1 LHISFGYGGTNAH
14 VILDRATTELN
25 GIAHS
30 NGTTQANETTHSNG
44 TIYTG
49 RTTLSNGTTSTNST
63 NGTNG
68 ALKIHQN
75 GTNGINGFSEAN
87 GNNAPATKSAAKQP
101 RVFLLS
107 AGAESSLQ
115 SAVSKL
121 ATYLQTKSQTT
132 DPDTLMN
139 EVAYSL
145 SRRSRFDYRAA
156 FVASSPED
164 LIEQLEQASTEP
176 AHQSK
181 SKGNAR
187 VAFIFSGQGAQ
198 YAQMG
203 RELLDTWPT
212 FTESIERAGKCLSKL
227 GCTWDLV
234 MELTKPAETSR
245 MGEPEIAQPLSTA
258 IQLALAELG
267 VLPSAV
273 VGHSSGE
280 IAAAYCAKALSFED
294 AMLVAYHRD
303 RLSGGLGK
311 QTNARRGAMMAV
323 GASPDFVDEEIAK
336 LGEAASRMRIACF
349 NSPDS
354 VTVSGDA
361 DAIDALAVVLEAKGI
376 FNRKLKT
383 GGLAYHS
390 HHMLDIQKA
399 YAASMATIKGKRADP
414 SVTMLSSLTGSE
426 TNDLIIDSSY
436 WVKNLTSPVQFAEAS
451 RELCQATSVSKRI
464 DVVLELGP
472 HSQLGGTIKQT
483 LRSLRGDASKKPYTA
498 TLKRGHPAD
507 ISMFEALKS
516 LFLSFVSVRFQLAN
530 NAFDEHMPKLLS
542 DLPAYSFDY
551 SRKFWHE
558 SRISKAYRAREFI
571 PHDLLGTRAH
581 GFNGLEPRWVRFLRL
596 DEQPWLRGHVI

>member
-1 LHISFGYGGTNAH
+1 
-14 VILDRATTELN
+14 
-25 GIAHS
+25 
-30 NGTTQANETTHSNG
+30 
-44 TIYTG
+44 
-49 RTTLSNGTTSTNST
+49 
-63 NGTNG
+63 
-68 ALKIHQN
+68 
-75 GTNGINGFSEAN
+75 
-87 GNNAPATKSAAKQP
+87 
-101 RVFLLS
+101 
-107 AGAESSLQ
+107 
-115 SAVSKL
+115 
-121 ATYLQTKSQTT
+121 
-132 DPDTLMN
+132 MN

-164 LIEQLEQASTEP
+164 LIEQLEQASTQP

-181 SKGNAR
+181 SKGDAR

-203 RELLDTWPT
+203 RELLDTWQT

-234 MELTKPAETSR
+234 MELTKPAGTSR
-245 MGEPEIAQPLSTA
+245 MDEPEIAQPLSTA
-258 IQLALAELG
+258 IQLALADALAELG

-294 AMLVAYHRD
+294 AMLVAYHRG

-361 DAIDALAVVLEAKGI
+361 DAIDALVVVLEAKEI

-399 YAASMATIKGKRADP
+399 YAVSMATIRGKRADP

-436 WVKNLTSPVQFAEAS
+436 WVKNLTSPV
-451 RELCQATSVSKRI
+451 
-464 DVVLELGP
+464 
-472 HSQLGGTIKQT
+472 
-483 LRSLRGDASKKPYTA
+483 
-498 TLKRGHPAD
+498 
-507 ISMFEALKS
+507 
-516 LFLSFVSVRFQLAN
+516 
-530 NAFDEHMPKLLS
+530 
-542 DLPAYSFDY
+542 
-551 SRKFWHE
+551 
-558 SRISKAYRAREFI
+558 
-571 PHDLLGTRAH
+571 
-581 GFNGLEPRWVRFLRL
+581 
-596 DEQPWLRGHVI
+596 